1 MRKHSKELFDKRY
14 RFSIRR
20 FSVGAASVAIGC
32 LLFGTDL
39 ATVHANTPAEANSNA
54 AAAGDS
60 SSALSPEVQALLQE
74 LNTLEGLV
82 EQIKNEE
89 FVTTAT
95 NLVTTIYEAIEN
107 NNQTL
112 INQAKQGLPG
122 VISLAR
128 TTLEAEKGTKPV
140 ETPAEQPAS
149 TNIGETVEKPSEQ
162 PAVTTEAPVAPTPPA
177 PVTTQPGA
185 TTTEGVPATEE
196 SQLVS
201 VEELRAAISSV
212 DLTNASEED
221 QALFEELVTFAE
233 EAVASNNQAAIAEAY
248 ADLRRLLA
256 LKNGNRVEDQTSFEI
271 PVVDTN
277 NYVLNY
283 RRPAAT
289 TYAGWEKEALPV
301 GNGEIG
307 NKLFGLVG
315 AERIQ
320 FNEKT
325 LWSGGPRPNS
335 TTYNGGNRIG
345 KHEYLDDIRQALEA
359 GNLEE
364 AKRLAQTHLVGP
376 NSPEY
381 GRYLAFG
388 DINVD
393 ITNGTKN
400 IDEVTDYNRSLDI
413 KTAISATDYTH
424 NGTQYHRETFVS
436 YPDNVAVTHFKNT
449 GSQTLD
455 LDIKMALTDALVS
468 NNFTTYTNDKSTFK
482 EGQVTYSRDGIL
494 LSGKVRNNDLKF
506 AAFVKVDTD
515 GQWTVENDKLK
526 LTGASYA
533 TLYLSAET
541 DFAQDPKTNYRDR
554 TINVENFVKETATKA
569 ADKGF
574 EAVKR
579 DHIADYQS
587 IFNRVKLNLNTTD
600 SNGPTNQ
607 LLSNYS
613 PSTGQELEELFFQF
627 GRYLMITSSRD
638 GKNALPANLQGV
650 WNAVDNPPW
659 NSDYHLNVNLQMN
672 YWPVYSTNMA
682 ETAIPLI
689 KYIND
694 MRYYGRIAAK
704 EYANVVSN
712 EGEENGWLAHTQATP
727 FGWTTPGWSY
737 YWGWSPASNAWIM
750 QNVYDYYKFTK
761 DEEYL
766 RSTIYPM
773 LKETAK
779 FWNSFLHYDR
789 ESDRW
794 VSSPSYSPEHGTITI
809 GNTYDQSLVWQLFH
823 DFMEAAKILN
833 TDQELVDQIKVKFDK
848 LKPLHINS
856 EGRIKEWYE
865 EDTSKFTAAHRGQP
879 GHRHVSELVGLF
891 PGTLFNKDNQAYLDA
906 AKATLNHRGDG
917 GTGWSKANKINL
929 WARLLDG
936 NRAHRL
942 LSEQLKSST
951 LTNLWDTH
959 PPFQIDGNFGAT
971 SGMTEMLLQSHSGYI
986 ALLPAL
992 PDAWASGQVTGLM
1005 ARGNVQVDMSWANK
1019 NLDKV
1024 RLLSNKGGQLIIDY
1038 PNVETARVLVNG
1050 VEKTFTTVQNGR
1062 ISLDTQAGDV
1072 VTLENIMARIND
1084 LAVRRTG
1091 IRTAEVSFSAVKD
1104 AVGYQI
1110 ERVKVGSEEEGAT
1123 KYFRTT
1129 ETTFTDRTL
1138 LPNYE
1143 YNYRVRPIFAYDAK
1157 AYSDVKTVGRVK
1169 DILDDR
1175 DPSITYGSIFGDWSD
1190 NALYSGTEKYAEL
1203 FNHPNARPEDATATI
1218 PFIGTGIEVYGLKHS
1233 GLGKAIVTID
1243 GQEVSEL
1250 DFYKTGNVEKGVLIG
1265 RYDNLAEGSHVMTI
1279 RVKPDAT
1286 TRENEKKKISLDYF
1300 KVIRDRSQEQETLD
1314 DRDPRVKYG
1323 SVFGNWTDTA
1333 MYAGTEKYGVRNTN
1347 HSDDDVSVT
1356 LDFEGTGIQIY
1367 GIKSPQLSKA
1377 KVWID
1382 GVAKDDII
1390 FHKTGDTV
1398 KNALIGEFK
1407 GLTNGPHKLKLT
1419 IAPEKIGIQNK
1430 ISLDKFVILKPEM
1443 AEESMAEEIPAELT
1457 FQAKPETPKPVTP
1470 VPERP
1475 IVVPETPKPV
1485 TPTPET
1491 PITVPETPK
1500 PTTPTTR
1507 ELVHAETGVKAVL
1520 ETGENPAIVALR
1532 VVPVRQEFEA
1542 LKGKDSQVYD
1552 IELIDA
1558 QGRKVAN
1565 NLPVEVTV
1573 PVASNKGVAQV
1584 VYLPETGTVEHLAF
1598 TEQVDENSN
1607 KSVSFKARTFSNYAI
1622 IYRDPIS
1629 TNSPFFEWF
1638 TQEVGDIDKDG
1649 DIDLTDVQIWTK
1661 GDRGEKGDTGE
1672 TGAKGE
1678 TGATGAQ
1685 GPAGPKGDTGATGAQ
1700 GPVGPKGDTGATGA
1714 QGPVGPKGDT
1724 GATGAQ
1730 GPVGPKGETGAT
1742 GAQGPA
1748 GAKGETGA
1756 TGTQGPVGPKG
1767 DTGATG
1773 AQGSVG
1779 SSGET
1784 GATGAQGTVGAKGET
1799 GATDSQGSVGAKG
1812 DTGATDSQ
1820 GSVGAQDSTGATG
1833 VQGLT
1838 GTTGEIGATG
1848 SQASVETTGTTV
1860 DTDTSNVVVPA
1871 STETKVEDTSVST
1884 SQDTSTVQAQPV
1896 ATEAELITA
1905 KGESVKAPILPA
1917 LDLSTLKLD
1926 TEAKRLSK
1934 SKEEKVE
1941 KAEDTKKLP
1950 ETSVTG
1956 SLALTALGL
1965 LGLVATRKLQK
1976 RK

>member
-39 ATVHANTPAEANSNA
+39 ATVHANTLPEGDSNA
-54 AAAGDS
+54 VAAGDS
-60 SSALSPEVQALLQE
+60 SSELSPEVQALLQE

-89 FVTTAT
+89 FVTMAT
-95 NLVTTIYEAIEN
+95 SLVTNIYDAIEN
-107 NNQTL
+107 NNQTV

-122 VISLAR
+122 IIAIAR
-128 TTLEAEKGTKPV
+128 TTLEAEKTAQPA

-149 TNIGETVEKPSEQ
+149 SNAGETEEKP
-162 PAVTTEAPVAPTPPA
+162 AATTAEAPVAPTTPAPQTPPA
-177 PVTTQPGA
+177 PVTAQPRA
-185 TTTEGVPATEE
+185 TTTEQAAPATEE
-196 SQLVS
+196 SNIVS
-201 VEELRAAISSV
+201 VEELRAAIDSL

-256 LKNGNRVEDQTSFEI
+256 LKNSSRVEDKTSFEI

-325 LWSGGPRPNS
+325 LWSGGPRPDS

-388 DINVD
+388 DIDVN

-468 NNFTTYTNDKSTFK
+468 NNFTAYINDKSTFK

-515 GQWTVENDKLK
+515 GQWTVENDKLR

-569 ADKGF
+569 ASKGF

-587 IFNRVKLNLNTTD
+587 IFNRVKLNLNTID

-694 MRYYGRIAAK
+694 MRYYGRVAAK

-891 PGTLFNKDNQAYLDA
+891 PGTLFSKDTPEYLEA

-1024 RLLSNKGGQLIIDY
+1024 RLVSNKGGQLIIDY

-1050 VEKTFTTVQNGR
+1050 VEKTVTTVQNGR

-1084 LAVRRTG
+1084 LAVKRTG
-1091 IRTAEVSFSAVKD
+1091 IRTAEVTFSAVED

-1129 ETTFTDRTL
+1129 ETSFTDRTL

-1175 DPSITYGSIFGDWSD
+1175 DPSISYGSIFGDWAD
-1190 NALYSGTEKYAEL
+1190 NALFGGTEKYAEL

-1265 RYDNLAEGSHVMTI
+1265 RYDNLTEGLHVMTI

-1286 TRENEKKKISLDYF
+1286 TRENEKQKISLDYF

-1333 MYAGTEKYGVRNTN
+1333 MYAGTEKYGVRNAN

-1382 GVAKDDII
+1382 GVAKDDIV

-1419 IAPEKIGIQNK
+1419 IAPEQIGAQNK

-1443 AEESMAEEIPAELT
+1443 AEASMEEEIPAELT

-1470 VPERP
+1470 VPE
-1475 IVVPETPKPV
+1475 TPKP
-1485 TPTPET
+1485 ET
-1491 PITVPETPK
+1491 

-1520 ETGENPAIVALR
+1520 ETGETPAIVALR
-1532 VVPVRQEFEA
+1532 VVPVTQEFEA

-1552 IELIDA
+1552 IELVDN

-1565 NLPVEVTV
+1565 NLPVQVTL
-1573 PVASNKGVAQV
+1573 PVASNKSVAQV
-1584 VYLPETGTVEHLAF
+1584 IYLPETGDLVQLAF

-1607 KSVSFKARTFSNYAI
+1607 KAVSFKARTFSHYAI
-1622 IYRDPIS
+1622 IYRNPID

-1638 TQEVGDIDKDG
+1638 TQEVGDVDKDG

-1672 TGAKGE
+1672 TGPKGETGATGAQGPAGAKGEMGATGAQGPAGPKGE

-1685 GPAGPKGDTGATGAQ
+1685 GPAGPKGETGAIGAQGPAGPKGETGATGAQ
-1700 GPVGPKGDTGATGA
+1700 GPA
-1714 QGPVGPKGDT
+1714 
-1724 GATGAQ
+1724 
-1730 GPVGPKGETGAT
+1730 GPKGETGAT

-1748 GAKGETGA
+1748 GAKGEMGA
-1756 TGTQGPVGPKG
+1756 TGAQGPAGPKGETGSTGAQGPVGPKG
-1767 DTGATG
+1767 
-1773 AQGSVG
+1773 
-1779 SSGET
+1779 E
-1784 GATGAQGTVGAKGET
+1784 
-1799 GATDSQGSVGAKG
+1799 
-1812 DTGATDSQ
+1812 
-1820 GSVGAQDSTGATG
+1820 TGATG
-1833 VQGLT
+1833 VQGIA
-1838 GTTGEIGATG
+1838 GTTGDTGSTG
-1848 SQASVETTGTTV
+1848 SQASAETIGTRV
-1860 DTDTSNVVVPA
+1860 DTDTSNVGVPA
-1871 STETKVEDTSVST
+1871 PTETKVEGTSVST
-1884 SQDTSTVQAQPV
+1884 SQDTSTVQTQPV
-1896 ATEAELITA
+1896 ETEAELITA

-1917 LDLSTLKLD
+1917 LDLSALKLD
-1926 TEAKRLSK
+1926 TTAKHLAK
-1934 SKEEKVE
+1934 TKEEKAE
-1941 KAEDTKKLP
+1941 KVEDTKKLP
-1950 ETSVTG
+1950 ETSMTG

-1976 RK
+1976 RR

>member
-39 ATVHANTPAEANSNA
+39 ATVHANTLPEGDSNA
-54 AAAGDS
+54 VAAGDS
-60 SSALSPEVQALLQE
+60 SSELSPEVQALLQE

-128 TTLEAEKGTKPV
+128 TTLEAEKTAQPV
-140 ETPAEQPAS
+140 EAPAEQPAS
-149 TNIGETVEKPSEQ
+149 SNAGETEEKPSEQ
-162 PAVTTEAPVAPTPPA
+162 PAVTTEAPVTPTTPAPQTPPA
-177 PVTTQPGA
+177 PVTAQPGA
-185 TTTEGVPATEE
+185 TTTEQAVPATEE
-196 SQLVS
+196 SNIVS
-201 VEELRAAISSV
+201 VEELRAAIDSL
-212 DLTNASEED
+212 DFTNASEED

-256 LKNGNRVEDQTSFEI
+256 LKNGNRVEDKTSFEI

-325 LWSGGPRPNS
+325 LWSGGPRPDS
-335 TTYNGGNRIG
+335 TTYNGGNQIG
-345 KHEYLDDIRQALEA
+345 KHEYLDDIRQALERGDLA
-359 GNLEE
+359 T
-364 AKRLAQTHLVGP
+364 AKRLAETHLVGP
-376 NSPEY
+376 NSQEY

-424 NGTQYHRETFVS
+424 NGTQYHRESFVS

-455 LDIKMALTDALVS
+455 LDIKMALADALVS
-468 NNFTTYTNDKSTFK
+468 NNFTTYSNDKSTFK
-482 EGQVTYSRDGIL
+482 EGRVTYSQDGIL
-494 LSGKVRNNDLKF
+494 LSGKVKNNDLKF

-569 ADKGF
+569 ASKGF

-579 DHIADYQS
+579 DHVADYQS

-779 FWNSFLHYDR
+779 FWNSFLHYDQ

-833 TDQELVDQIKVKFDK
+833 TDQELVDQIKVKFEK

-865 EDTSKFTAAHRGQP
+865 EDTSKFTAAHHGQP

-891 PGTLFNKDNQAYLDA
+891 PGTLFNKDNQQYLDA

-1050 VEKTFTTVQNGR
+1050 VEQTFTTVQNGR
-1062 ISLDTQAGDV
+1062 ISLDTKAGDV

-1129 ETTFTDRTL
+1129 ETTFTDLTL

-1143 YNYRVRPIFAYDAK
+1143 YNYRVRPIFEYDAK

-1190 NALYSGTEKYAEL
+1190 NTLYSGTEKFAEL
-1203 FNHPNARPEDATATI
+1203 FRHPNASPEDATATI

-1265 RYDNLAEGSHVMTI
+1265 RYDNLAEGPHVMTI

-1286 TRENEKKKISLDYF
+1286 TRSGEMKKISLDYF

-1323 SVFGNWTDTA
+1323 SVFGNWADTA

-1419 IAPEKIGIQNK
+1419 IAPEQIGAQNK

-1443 AEESMAEEIPAELT
+1443 AEASMAEEIPAELT
-1457 FQAKPETPKPVTP
+1457 FQAK
-1470 VPERP
+1470 
-1475 IVVPETPKPV
+1475 PETPKPV

-1500 PTTPTTR
+1500 PTTPTRR

-1532 VVPVRQEFEA
+1532 VVPVTQEFEA

-1552 IELIDA
+1552 IELVDD

-1565 NLPVEVTV
+1565 NMQVQVTV

-1638 TQEVGDIDKDG
+1638 TQEVGDVDKDG

-1678 TGATGAQ
+1678 TGE
-1685 GPAGPKGDTGATGAQ
+1685 
-1700 GPVGPKGDTGATGA
+1700 TGA

-1748 GAKGETGA
+1748 GPKGDTGATGAQGPAGAKGETGA
-1756 TGTQGPVGPKG
+1756 TGAQGPVGPKG

-1773 AQGSVG
+1773 AQGPAG
-1779 SSGET
+1779 PKGET
-1784 GATGAQGTVGAKGET
+1784 GATGAQGPVGPKGDTGATGAQGPVGPKGDTGVTGAQGLVGPKGDTGATGAQGPVGAKGET
-1799 GATDSQGSVGAKG
+1799 GAQGPVG
-1812 DTGATDSQ
+1812 S
-1820 GSVGAQDSTGATG
+1820 SS
-1833 VQGLT
+1833 
-1838 GTTGEIGATG
+1838 
-1848 SQASVETTGTTV
+1848 TTV
-1860 DTDTSNVVVPA
+1860 DAGVLPA
-1871 STETKVEDTSVST
+1871 EVINPTST
-1884 SQDTSTVQAQPV
+1884 SQEVPMDQTQQA
-1896 ATEAELITA
+1896 ATETELITA
-1905 KGESVKAPILPA
+1905 KGESVKAPILPV

-1926 TEAKRLSK
+1926 TEAKHLSK

-1950 ETSVTG
+1950 ATSMTG

-1976 RK
+1976 RR

>member
-39 ATVHANTPAEANSNA
+39 ATVHANTLPEGDSNA
-54 AAAGDS
+54 VAAGDS
-60 SSALSPEVQALLQE
+60 SSELSPEVQALLQE

-89 FVTTAT
+89 FVTMAT
-95 NLVTTIYEAIEN
+95 GLVTTIYDAIEN
-107 NNQTL
+107 NNQTV

-122 VISLAR
+122 VIALAR
-128 TTLEAEKGTKPV
+128 TTLEAEKATKPA
-140 ETPAEQPAS
+140 EAPADQPAS
-149 TNIGETVEKPSEQ
+149 TNTVETVEQ
-162 PAVTTEAPVAPTPPA
+162 PAVTTEAPVAPTTPAPQTPPA
-177 PVTTQPGA
+177 PVTAQPGA
-185 TTTEGVPATEE
+185 TTTEQAAPATEE
-196 SQLVS
+196 SNIVS
-201 VEELRAAISSV
+201 VEELRAAIDSL
-212 DLTNASEED
+212 DFTNASEED

-325 LWSGGPRPNS
+325 LWSGGPRPDS
-335 TTYNGGNRIG
+335 TTYNGGNQIG
-345 KHEYLDDIRQALEA
+345 KHEYLDDIRQALERGDLA
-359 GNLEE
+359 A
-364 AKRLAQTHLVGP
+364 AKRLAETHLVGP
-376 NSPEY
+376 NSQEY

-424 NGTQYHRETFVS
+424 NGTQYHRESFVS

-455 LDIKMALTDALVS
+455 LDIKMALADALVS
-468 NNFTTYTNDKSTFK
+468 NNFTTYSNDKSTFK
-482 EGQVTYSRDGIL
+482 EGRVTYSQDGIL
-494 LSGKVRNNDLKF
+494 LSGKVKNNDLKF

-689 KYIND
+689 KYIDD

-779 FWNSFLHYDR
+779 FWNSFLHYDQ

-833 TDQELVDQIKVKFDK
+833 TDQELVDQIKVKFEK

-891 PGTLFNKDNQAYLDA
+891 PGTLFSKDTPEYLEA

-1050 VEKTFTTVQNGR
+1050 VEQTFTTVQNGR
-1062 ISLDTQAGDV
+1062 ISLDTKAGDV

-1175 DPSITYGSIFGDWSD
+1175 DSSITYGSIFGDWSD

-1203 FNHPNARPEDATATI
+1203 FKHPNARPEDATATI

-1286 TRENEKKKISLDYF
+1286 TRENEKQKISLDYF

-1323 SVFGNWTDTA
+1323 RVFGNWADTA

-1419 IAPEKIGIQNK
+1419 IAPEQIGAQNK

-1443 AEESMAEEIPAELT
+1443 AEASMAEEIPAELT
-1457 FQAKPETPKPVTP
+1457 FQAK
-1470 VPERP
+1470 
-1475 IVVPETPKPV
+1475 PETPKPV

-1532 VVPVRQEFEA
+1532 VVPVTQEFEA

-1552 IELIDA
+1552 IELVDD

-1565 NLPVEVTV
+1565 NMQVQVTV

-1584 VYLPETGTVEHLAF
+1584 VYLPETGTVEHIAF

-1622 IYRDPIS
+1622 IYRAPIS

-1638 TQEVGDIDKDG
+1638 TQEVGDVDKDG

-1678 TGATGAQ
+1678 TGETGAQGPVGPKGDTGATGAQGPVGPKGETGATGAQ
-1685 GPAGPKGDTGATGAQ
+1685 GPAGAKGETGATGAQGLAGPKGDTGATGAQGPAGAKGDTGATGAQGPAGAKGETGATGAQGPVGPKGDTGATGAQ

-1742 GAQGPA
+1742 GAQGP
-1748 GAKGETGA
+1748 
-1756 TGTQGPVGPKG
+1756 VGPKG

-1773 AQGSVG
+1773 AQGP
-1779 SSGET
+1779 
-1784 GATGAQGTVGAKGET
+1784 VGAKGET
-1799 GATDSQGSVGAKG
+1799 GAT
-1812 DTGATDSQ
+1812 
-1820 GSVGAQDSTGATG
+1820 
-1833 VQGLT
+1833 
-1838 GTTGEIGATG
+1838 G
-1848 SQASVETTGTTV
+1848 SQAPVGSSSTTEDAGV
-1860 DTDTSNVVVPA
+1860 LP
-1871 STETKVEDTSVST
+1871 TEVISPTST
-1884 SQDTSTVQAQPV
+1884 SQEVPTDQTQQV
-1896 ATEAELITA
+1896 ASETELITA
-1905 KGESVKAPILPA
+1905 KGESVKAPILPV

-1926 TEAKRLSK
+1926 TEAKHLSK

-1950 ETSVTG
+1950 ATSMTG

-1976 RK
+1976 RR

>member
-39 ATVHANTPAEANSNA
+39 ATVHANTLSEGDSNA
-54 AAAGDS
+54 VAAGDS
-60 SSALSPEVQALLQE
+60 SSELSPEVQALLQE

-89 FVTTAT
+89 FVTMAT
-95 NLVTTIYEAIEN
+95 DLVTNIYDAIEN
-107 NNQTL
+107 NNQTV

-122 VISLAR
+122 IIALAR
-128 TTLEAEKGTKPV
+128 TTLEAEKTAQPA

-149 TNIGETVEKPSEQ
+149 SNAGETEEKP
-162 PAVTTEAPVAPTPPA
+162 AATTAEAPVAPTTPAPPTPPA
-177 PVTTQPGA
+177 PVTAQPGA
-185 TTTEGVPATEE
+185 TTTEQAVPATEE
-196 SQLVS
+196 SNIVS
-201 VEELRAAISSV
+201 VEELRAAIDSL
-212 DLTNASEED
+212 DFTNASEED

-271 PVVDTN
+271 PVIDTN

-325 LWSGGPRPNS
+325 LWSGGPRPDS
-335 TTYNGGNRIG
+335 TTYNGGNQIG
-345 KHEYLDDIRQALEA
+345 KHEYLDDIRQALERGDLA
-359 GNLEE
+359 A
-364 AKRLAQTHLVGP
+364 AKRLAETHLVGP
-376 NSPEY
+376 NSQEY

-424 NGTQYHRETFVS
+424 NGTQYHRESFVS
-436 YPDNVAVTHFKNT
+436 YPDNVAVTHFQNT
-449 GSQTLD
+449 GDQKLD
-455 LDIKMALTDALVS
+455 MEVKLSLADVLV
-468 NNFTTYTNDKSTFK
+468 NNGAYDTRKSDFK
-482 EGQVTYSRDGIL
+482 EGRVTYSQDGIL
-494 LSGKVRNNDLKF
+494 LSGKVKNNDLKF
-506 AAFVKVDTD
+506 AAFVKVKTD

-704 EYANVVSN
+704 EYANVVSQ

-779 FWNSFLHYDR
+779 FWNSFLHYDQ

-833 TDQELVDQIKVKFDK
+833 TDQELVDQIKVKFEK

-865 EDTSKFTAAHRGQP
+865 EDTNKFTAAHRGQP

-891 PGTLFNKDNQAYLDA
+891 PGTLFSKDTPEYLEA

-1024 RLLSNKGGQLIIDY
+1024 RLVSNKGGQLVIDY

-1050 VEKTFTTVQNGR
+1050 VEKIVTTVQNGR

-1084 LAVRRTG
+1084 LAVKRTG
-1091 IRTAEVSFSAVKD
+1091 IRTAEVTFSAVKD

-1143 YNYRVRPIFAYDAK
+1143 YNYRVRPIFEYDAK

-1203 FNHPNARPEDATATI
+1203 FKHPNARPEDATATI

-1286 TRENEKKKISLDYF
+1286 TRENEKQKISLDYF

-1323 SVFGNWTDTA
+1323 SVFGNWADTA

-1419 IAPEKIGIQNK
+1419 IAPEQIGAQNK

-1443 AEESMAEEIPAELT
+1443 AEASMAEEIPAELT
-1457 FQAKPETPKPVTP
+1457 FQAK
-1470 VPERP
+1470 
-1475 IVVPETPKPV
+1475 
-1485 TPTPET
+1485 PET

-1532 VVPVRQEFEA
+1532 VVPVTQEFEA

-1552 IELIDA
+1552 IELVDD

-1565 NLPVEVTV
+1565 NMQVQVTV

-1584 VYLPETGTVEHLAF
+1584 VYLPETGTVEHIAF

-1622 IYRDPIS
+1622 IYRAPIS

-1638 TQEVGDIDKDG
+1638 TQEVGDVDKDG

-1678 TGATGAQ
+1678 TGE
-1685 GPAGPKGDTGATGAQ
+1685 
-1700 GPVGPKGDTGATGA
+1700 TGA

-1756 TGTQGPVGPKG
+1756 TGAQGPAGPKGETGATGAQGPAGAKGETGETGAQGPAGPKGDTGATGAQGPVGPKGETGATGAQGPVGPKGETGATGAQGPVGPKG

-1773 AQGSVG
+1773 AQGPVG
-1779 SSGET
+1779 PKGET
-1784 GATGAQGTVGAKGET
+1784 GATGAQGPV
-1799 GATDSQGSVGAKG
+1799 SS
-1812 DTGATDSQ
+1812 S
-1820 GSVGAQDSTGATG
+1820 S
-1833 VQGLT
+1833 
-1838 GTTGEIGATG
+1838 
-1848 SQASVETTGTTV
+1848 TTV
-1860 DTDTSNVVVPA
+1860 DAGALPAEVTSP
-1871 STETKVEDTSVST
+1871 TST
-1884 SQDTSTVQAQPV
+1884 SQEVPTDQTQQAT
-1896 ATEAELITA
+1896 TETELITA
-1905 KGESVKAPILPA
+1905 KGESVKAPILPV

-1926 TEAKRLSK
+1926 TEAKHLSK

-1950 ETSVTG
+1950 ATSMTG

-1976 RK
+1976 RR

>member
-39 ATVHANTPAEANSNA
+39 ATVHANTLPEGDSNA
-54 AAAGDS
+54 VAAGDS
-60 SSALSPEVQALLQE
+60 SSELSPEVQALLQE

-95 NLVTTIYEAIEN
+95 NLVTSIYEAIEN
-107 NNQTL
+107 NNQAL

-149 TNIGETVEKPSEQ
+149 TNTGETVEQPSEQ
-162 PAVTTEAPVAPTPPA
+162 LAVTTEAPVAPTPPA

-325 LWSGGPRPNS
+325 LWSGGPRPDS
-335 TTYNGGNRIG
+335 TTYNGGNQIG
-345 KHEYLDDIRQALEA
+345 KHEYLDDIRQALERGDLA
-359 GNLEE
+359 T
-364 AKRLAQTHLVGP
+364 AKRLAETHLVGP
-376 NSPEY
+376 NSQEY

-424 NGTQYHRETFVS
+424 NGTQYHRESFVS

-455 LDIKMALTDALVS
+455 LDIKMALADALVS
-468 NNFTTYTNDKSTFK
+468 NNFTTYSNDKSTFK
-482 EGQVTYSRDGIL
+482 EGRVTYSQDGIL
-494 LSGKVRNNDLKF
+494 LSGKVKNNDLKF

-569 ADKGF
+569 ASKGF

-704 EYANVVSN
+704 EYANVVSK

-779 FWNSFLHYDR
+779 FWNSFLHYDQ

-833 TDQELVDQIKVKFDK
+833 TDQELVDQIKVKFEK

-865 EDTSKFTAAHRGQP
+865 EDTSKFTAAHHGQP

-891 PGTLFNKDNQAYLDA
+891 PGTLFNKDNQQYLDA

-992 PDAWASGQVTGLM
+992 PDAWESGQVTGLM

-1050 VEKTFTTVQNGR
+1050 VEQTFTTVQNGR
-1062 ISLDTQAGDV
+1062 ISLDTKSGDV

-1129 ETTFTDRTL
+1129 ETTFTDLTL

-1143 YNYRVRPIFAYDAK
+1143 YNYRVRPIFEYDAK

-1175 DPSITYGSIFGDWSD
+1175 DPSITYGSVFGDWSD
-1190 NALYSGTEKYAEL
+1190 NTLYSGTEKYAEL
-1203 FNHPNARPEDATATI
+1203 YKYPNARPEDATATI

-1286 TRENEKKKISLDYF
+1286 TRENEKQKISLDYF

-1323 SVFGNWTDTA
+1323 RVFGNWTDTA

-1382 GVAKDDII
+1382 DVAKEDII

-1419 IAPEKIGIQNK
+1419 IAPEQIGAQNK

-1443 AEESMAEEIPAELT
+1443 AEASMAEEIPAELT
-1457 FQAKPETPKPVTP
+1457 FQAK
-1470 VPERP
+1470 
-1475 IVVPETPKPV
+1475 PETPKPV

-1532 VVPVRQEFEA
+1532 VVPVTQEFEA

-1552 IELIDA
+1552 IELVDD

-1565 NLPVEVTV
+1565 NMQVQVTV

-1584 VYLPETGTVEHLAF
+1584 VYLPETGTVEHIAF

-1622 IYRDPIS
+1622 IYRAPIS

-1638 TQEVGDIDKDG
+1638 TQEVGDVDKDG

-1678 TGATGAQ
+1678 
-1685 GPAGPKGDTGATGAQ
+1685 
-1700 GPVGPKGDTGATGA
+1700 TGATGA

-1756 TGTQGPVGPKG
+1756 TGAQGLAGPKGDTGATGAQGPAGAKGDTGATGAQGPAGAKGETGATGAQGPVGPKG

-1773 AQGSVG
+1773 AQGPVG
-1779 SSGET
+1779 PKGDTGATGAQGPAGPKGET
-1784 GATGAQGTVGAKGET
+1784 GATGAQGPVGPKGEAGATGAQGPVGPKGDTGATGAQGPVGAKGET
-1799 GATDSQGSVGAKG
+1799 GATGAKG
-1812 DTGATDSQ
+1812 PV
-1820 GSVGAQDSTGATG
+1820 GSS
-1833 VQGLT
+1833 
-1838 GTTGEIGATG
+1838 
-1848 SQASVETTGTTV
+1848 STTV
-1860 DTDTSNVVVPA
+1860 DAGVLP
-1871 STETKVEDTSVST
+1871 TEVISPTST
-1884 SQDTSTVQAQPV
+1884 SQEVPTDQTQQA
-1896 ATEAELITA
+1896 ATETELITA
-1905 KGESVKAPILPA
+1905 KGESVKAPILPV

-1926 TEAKRLSK
+1926 TEAKHLSK

-1950 ETSVTG
+1950 ATSMTG

-1976 RK
+1976 RR

>member
-39 ATVHANTPAEANSNA
+39 ATVHANTLPEGDSNA
-54 AAAGDS
+54 VAAGDS
-60 SSALSPEVQALLQE
+60 SSELSPEVQDLLQE

-89 FVTTAT
+89 FVTMAT
-95 NLVTTIYEAIEN
+95 GLVTNIYDAIEN
-107 NNQTL
+107 NNQTV

-122 VISLAR
+122 IIALAR
-128 TTLEAEKGTKPV
+128 TTLEAEKTAQPT
-140 ETPAEQPAS
+140 EAPAEQPAS
-149 TNIGETVEKPSEQ
+149 SNAVETEEKPSEQ
-162 PAVTTEAPVAPTPPA
+162 PAVTTEAPVAPTTPA
-177 PVTTQPGA
+177 PQTPPTPVTAQPGA
-185 TTTEGVPATEE
+185 TTAEQAAPATEE
-196 SQLVS
+196 SNIVS
-201 VEELRAAISSV
+201 VEELRATIDSL
-212 DLTNASEED
+212 DFTNASEED
-221 QALFEELVTFAE
+221 RALFEELVTFAE

-325 LWSGGPRPNS
+325 LWSGGPRPDS
-335 TTYNGGNRIG
+335 TTYNGGNQIG
-345 KHEYLDDIRQALEA
+345 KHEYLDDIRQALERGDLA
-359 GNLEE
+359 A
-364 AKRLAQTHLVGP
+364 AKRLAETHLVGP
-376 NSPEY
+376 NSQEY

-424 NGTQYHRETFVS
+424 NGTQYHRESFVS
-436 YPDNVAVTHFKNT
+436 YPDNVAVTHFQNT
-449 GSQTLD
+449 GDQKLD
-455 LDIKMALTDALVS
+455 MEVKLSLADVLV
-468 NNFTTYTNDKSTFK
+468 NNGAYDTRKSDFK
-482 EGQVTYSRDGIL
+482 EGRVTYSQDGIL
-494 LSGKVRNNDLKF
+494 LSGKVKNNDLKF
-506 AAFVKVDTD
+506 AAFVKVKTD

-704 EYANVVSN
+704 EYANVVSQ

-779 FWNSFLHYDR
+779 FWNSFLHYDQ

-833 TDQELVDQIKVKFDK
+833 TDQELVDQIKVKFEK

-865 EDTSKFTAAHRGQP
+865 EDTSKFTAAHQGQP

-891 PGTLFNKDNQAYLDA
+891 PGTLFNKDNQEYLDA

-1050 VEKTFTTVQNGR
+1050 VEQTFTTVQNGR
-1062 ISLDTQAGDV
+1062 ISLDTKAGDV

-1143 YNYRVRPIFAYDAK
+1143 YNYRVRPIFEYDAK

-1203 FNHPNARPEDATATI
+1203 FKHPNARPEDATATI

-1286 TRENEKKKISLDYF
+1286 TRENEKQKISLDYF

-1323 SVFGNWTDTA
+1323 SVFGNWADTA

-1419 IAPEKIGIQNK
+1419 IAPEQIGAQNK

-1443 AEESMAEEIPAELT
+1443 AEASMAEEIPAELT
-1457 FQAKPETPKPVTP
+1457 FQAK
-1470 VPERP
+1470 
-1475 IVVPETPKPV
+1475 
-1485 TPTPET
+1485 PET

-1532 VVPVRQEFEA
+1532 VVPVTQEFEA

-1552 IELIDA
+1552 IELVDD

-1565 NLPVEVTV
+1565 NMQVQVTV

-1584 VYLPETGTVEHLAF
+1584 VYLPETGTVEHIAF

-1622 IYRDPIS
+1622 IYRAPIS

-1638 TQEVGDIDKDG
+1638 TQEVGDVDKDG

-1678 TGATGAQ
+1678 TGE
-1685 GPAGPKGDTGATGAQ
+1685 
-1700 GPVGPKGDTGATGA
+1700 TGA

-1756 TGTQGPVGPKG
+1756 TGAQGPAGPKGETGATGAQGPAGAKGETGVTGAQGPAGPKGDTGATGAQGPVGPKGETGATGAQGPVGPKGETGATGAQGPVGPKG

-1773 AQGSVG
+1773 AQGPVG
-1779 SSGET
+1779 PKGET
-1784 GATGAQGTVGAKGET
+1784 GATGAQGPV
-1799 GATDSQGSVGAKG
+1799 SS
-1812 DTGATDSQ
+1812 S
-1820 GSVGAQDSTGATG
+1820 S
-1833 VQGLT
+1833 
-1838 GTTGEIGATG
+1838 
-1848 SQASVETTGTTV
+1848 TTV
-1860 DTDTSNVVVPA
+1860 DAGALPAEVTSP
-1871 STETKVEDTSVST
+1871 TST
-1884 SQDTSTVQAQPV
+1884 SQEVPTDQTQQAT
-1896 ATEAELITA
+1896 TETELITA
-1905 KGESVKAPILPA
+1905 KGESVKAPILPV

-1926 TEAKRLSK
+1926 TEAKHLSK

-1950 ETSVTG
+1950 ATSMTG

-1976 RK
+1976 RR

>member
-39 ATVHANTPAEANSNA
+39 ATVHANTLPEGDSNA
-54 AAAGDS
+54 VAAGDS
-60 SSALSPEVQALLQE
+60 SSELSPEVQALLQE

-128 TTLEAEKGTKPV
+128 TTLEAEKTAQPV
-140 ETPAEQPAS
+140 EAPAEQPAS
-149 TNIGETVEKPSEQ
+149 SNVGETEEKPSEQ
-162 PAVTTEAPVAPTPPA
+162 PAVTTEAPVTPTTPAPQTPPA
-177 PVTTQPGA
+177 PVTAQPGA
-185 TTTEGVPATEE
+185 TTTEQAAPATEE
-196 SQLVS
+196 SNIVS
-201 VEELRAAISSV
+201 VEELRAAIDSL
-212 DLTNASEED
+212 DFTNASEED

-256 LKNGNRVEDQTSFEI
+256 LKNGNRVEDKTSFEI

-325 LWSGGPRPNS
+325 LWSGGPRPDS
-335 TTYNGGNRIG
+335 TTYNGGNQIG
-345 KHEYLDDIRQALEA
+345 KHEYLDDIRQALERGDLA
-359 GNLEE
+359 T
-364 AKRLAQTHLVGP
+364 AKRLAETHLVGP
-376 NSPEY
+376 NSQEY

-424 NGTQYHRETFVS
+424 NGTQYHRESFVS

-455 LDIKMALTDALVS
+455 LDIKMALADALVS
-468 NNFTTYTNDKSTFK
+468 NNFTTYSNDKSTFK
-482 EGQVTYSRDGIL
+482 EGRVTYSQDGIL
-494 LSGKVRNNDLKF
+494 LSGKVKNNDLKF

-569 ADKGF
+569 ASKGF

-704 EYANVVSN
+704 EYANVVSQ

-779 FWNSFLHYDR
+779 FWNSFLHYDQ

-833 TDQELVDQIKVKFDK
+833 TDQELVDQIKVKFEK

-865 EDTSKFTAAHRGQP
+865 EDTSKFTAAHHGQP

-891 PGTLFNKDNQAYLDA
+891 PGTLFNKDNQQYLDA

-1024 RLLSNKGGQLIIDY
+1024 RLVSNKGGQLIIDY
-1038 PNVETARVLVNG
+1038 PNVETARLLVNG
-1050 VEKTFTTVQNGR
+1050 VEQTFTTVQNGR
-1062 ISLDTQAGDV
+1062 ISLDTKAGDV

-1104 AVGYQI
+1104 AIGYQI

-1129 ETTFTDRTL
+1129 ETTFTDLTL

-1143 YNYRVRPIFAYDAK
+1143 YNYRVRPIFEYDAK

-1190 NALYSGTEKYAEL
+1190 NALYSGTEKFAEL
-1203 FNHPNARPEDATATI
+1203 FRNLNARPEDATATI

-1286 TRENEKKKISLDYF
+1286 TRENEKQKISLDYF

-1323 SVFGNWTDTA
+1323 SVFGNWADTA

-1419 IAPEKIGIQNK
+1419 IAPEQIGAQNK

-1443 AEESMAEEIPAELT
+1443 AEASMAEEIPAELT
-1457 FQAKPETPKPVTP
+1457 FQAKPDTPKPVS
-1470 VPERP
+1470 
-1475 IVVPETPKPV
+1475 
-1485 TPTPET
+1485 PTPET

-1532 VVPVRQEFEA
+1532 VVPVTQEFKA

-1552 IELIDA
+1552 IELVDD

-1565 NLPVEVTV
+1565 NMQVQVTV

-1638 TQEVGDIDKDG
+1638 TQEVGDVDKDG

-1678 TGATGAQ
+1678 TGE
-1685 GPAGPKGDTGATGAQ
+1685 
-1700 GPVGPKGDTGATGA
+1700 TGA

-1756 TGTQGPVGPKG
+1756 TGAQGPAGPKGETGATGAQGPAGAKGETGVTGAQGPAGPKGDTGATGAQGPVGPKGETGATGAQGPVGPKGETGATGAQGPVGPKG

-1773 AQGSVG
+1773 AQGPVG
-1779 SSGET
+1779 PKGET
-1784 GATGAQGTVGAKGET
+1784 GATGAQGPVGPKGET
-1799 GATDSQGSVGAKG
+1799 GAT
-1812 DTGATDSQ
+1812 
-1820 GSVGAQDSTGATG
+1820 GAQGPVS
-1833 VQGLT
+1833 
-1838 GTTGEIGATG
+1838 
-1848 SQASVETTGTTV
+1848 SSSTTV
-1860 DTDTSNVVVPA
+1860 DAGVLP
-1871 STETKVEDTSVST
+1871 TEVISPTST
-1884 SQDTSTVQAQPV
+1884 SQEVPTDQTQQA
-1896 ATEAELITA
+1896 ATETELITA
-1905 KGESVKAPILPA
+1905 KGESVKAPILPV

-1926 TEAKRLSK
+1926 TEAKHLSK

-1950 ETSVTG
+1950 ETSMTG
-1956 SLALTALGL
+1956 SLTLTALGL

-1976 RK
+1976 RR

>member
-39 ATVHANTPAEANSNA
+39 ATVHANTLSEGDSNA
-54 AAAGDS
+54 VAAGDS
-60 SSALSPEVQALLQE
+60 SSELSPEVQALLQE

-89 FVTTAT
+89 FVTMAT
-95 NLVTTIYEAIEN
+95 DLVTNIYDAIEN
-107 NNQTL
+107 SNQTV

-122 VISLAR
+122 IIAIAK
-128 TTLEAEKGTKPV
+128 TTLEAEKTAQPA

-149 TNIGETVEKPSEQ
+149 SNAGETEEKP
-162 PAVTTEAPVAPTPPA
+162 AATTAEAPVAPTTPAPQTPPA
-177 PVTTQPGA
+177 PVTAQPRA
-185 TTTEGVPATEE
+185 TTTEQAAPATEE
-196 SQLVS
+196 SNIVS
-201 VEELRAAISSV
+201 VEELRAAIDSL

-256 LKNGNRVEDQTSFEI
+256 LKNSSRVEDKTSFEI

-325 LWSGGPRPNS
+325 LWSGGPRPDS
-335 TTYNGGNRIG
+335 TTYNGGNQIG
-345 KHEYLDDIRQALEA
+345 KHEYLDDIRQALERGDLA
-359 GNLEE
+359 A
-364 AKRLAQTHLVGP
+364 AKSLAETHLVGP
-376 NSPEY
+376 NSQEY

-388 DINVD
+388 DIDVN

-400 IDEVTDYNRSLDI
+400 INEVTDYNRSLDI

-436 YPDNVAVTHFKNT
+436 YPDNVAVTHFQNT
-449 GSQTLD
+449 GDQKLD
-455 LDIKMALTDALVS
+455 MEVKLSLADVLVKDGAYD
-468 NNFTTYTNDKSTFK
+468 TRKSDFK
-482 EGQVTYSRDGIL
+482 EGRVTYSQDGIL
-494 LSGKVRNNDLKF
+494 LSGKVKNNDLKF

-569 ADKGF
+569 ASKGF

-694 MRYYGRIAAK
+694 MRYYGRVAAK

-766 RSTIYPM
+766 RTTIYPM

-779 FWNSFLHYDR
+779 FWNSFLHYDQ

-891 PGTLFNKDNQAYLDA
+891 PGTLFSKDTPEYLEA

-992 PDAWASGQVTGLM
+992 PDAWSSGQVTGLM

-1024 RLLSNKGGQLIIDY
+1024 RLVSNKGGQLIIDY

-1050 VEKTFTTVQNGR
+1050 VEKTVTTVQNGR

-1084 LAVRRTG
+1084 LAVKRTG
-1091 IRTAEVSFSAVKD
+1091 IRTAEVTFSAVED

-1175 DPSITYGSIFGDWSD
+1175 DPSISYGSIFGDWSD
-1190 NALYSGTEKYAEL
+1190 NTLYGGTEKFAEL
-1203 FNHPNARPEDATATI
+1203 YKHPNARPEDATATI

-1265 RYDNLAEGSHVMTI
+1265 RYDNLTEGLHVMTI

-1286 TRENEKKKISLDYF
+1286 TRENEKQKISLDYF

-1333 MYAGTEKYGVRNTN
+1333 MYAGTEKYGVRNAN

-1382 GVAKDDII
+1382 GVAKDDIV

-1419 IAPEKIGIQNK
+1419 IAPEKIGNQNK

-1470 VPERP
+1470 VPE
-1475 IVVPETPKPV
+1475 TPKP
-1485 TPTPET
+1485 ET
-1491 PITVPETPK
+1491 

-1532 VVPVRQEFEA
+1532 VVPVTQEFEA

-1552 IELIDA
+1552 IELVDN

-1565 NLPVEVTV
+1565 NLPVQVTV

-1584 VYLPETGTVEHLAF
+1584 IYLPETGDLVQLAF
-1598 TEQVDENSN
+1598 TEQVDENAN
-1607 KSVSFKARTFSNYAI
+1607 KAVSFKAQTFSHYAI
-1622 IYRDPIS
+1622 IYRNPIS
-1629 TNSPFFEWF
+1629 ANSPFFEWF
-1638 TQEVGDIDKDG
+1638 TQEVGDVDKDG
-1649 DIDLTDVQIWTK
+1649 DIDLTDVNIWTK

-1672 TGAKGE
+1672 TGPKGE

-1685 GPAGPKGDTGATGAQ
+1685 GA
-1700 GPVGPKGDTGATGA
+1700 
-1714 QGPVGPKGDT
+1714 
-1724 GATGAQ
+1724 
-1730 GPVGPKGETGAT
+1730 VGPKGETGAT

-1756 TGTQGPVGPKG
+1756 TGAQGPA
-1767 DTGATG
+1767 GAK
-1773 AQGSVG
+1773 
-1779 SSGET
+1779 GET
-1784 GATGAQGTVGAKGET
+1784 GATGAQGPAGAKGETGATGAQGPAGAKGETGATGAQGPAGAKGETGATGAQGPAGAKGETGATGAQGPAGAKGETGATGVQGPAGAKGETGATGAQGPAGAKGETGATGAQGPVGAKGET
-1799 GATDSQGSVGAKG
+1799 GATGAQGPAGAKG
-1812 DTGATDSQ
+1812 ETGSTGAQ
-1820 GSVGAQDSTGATG
+1820 GVVGETAETGATG
-1833 VQGLT
+1833 VQATVDAGESNT
-1838 GTTGEIGATG
+1838 EVATSTTTGQT
-1848 SQASVETTGTTV
+1848 
-1860 DTDTSNVVVPA
+1860 
-1871 STETKVEDTSVST
+1871 
-1884 SQDTSTVQAQPV
+1884 TSTDQTQPV
-1896 ATEAELITA
+1896 NTEAELITA
-1905 KGESVKAPILPA
+1905 KGESVKAPILPV

-1926 TEAKRLSK
+1926 TNTNHLPKT
-1934 SKEEKVE
+1934 KEEKAE
-1941 KAEDTKKLP
+1941 KVEDTKELP
-1950 ETSVTG
+1950 KTSITG

-1976 RK
+1976 RR

>member
-39 ATVHANTPAEANSNA
+39 ATVHANTLSEGDSNA
-54 AAAGDS
+54 VAAGDS
-60 SSALSPEVQALLQE
+60 SSELSPEVQALLQE

-82 EQIKNEE
+82 EQIKTEE
-89 FVTTAT
+89 FVTMAT
-95 NLVTTIYEAIEN
+95 GLVTNIYDAIEN
-107 NNQTL
+107 NNQTV

-122 VISLAR
+122 IIALAR
-128 TTLEAEKGTKPV
+128 TTLEAEKMAQPS

-149 TNIGETVEKPSEQ
+149 SNAGETEEKPSEQ
-162 PAVTTEAPVAPTPPA
+162 PAATTTEAPVAPTTLAPQTPPA
-177 PVTTQPGA
+177 PVTAQPRA
-185 TTTEGVPATEE
+185 TTTEQAAPATEE
-196 SQLVS
+196 SNIVS
-201 VEELRAAISSV
+201 VEELRAAIDSL

-256 LKNGNRVEDQTSFEI
+256 LKNSSRVEDKTSFEI

-325 LWSGGPRPNS
+325 LWSGGPRPDS
-335 TTYNGGNRIG
+335 TTYNGGNQIG
-345 KHEYLDDIRQALEA
+345 KHEYLDDIRQALERGDLA
-359 GNLEE
+359 T
-364 AKRLAQTHLVGP
+364 AKRLAETHLVGP
-376 NSPEY
+376 DNHEY

-388 DINVD
+388 DIDVN

-436 YPDNVAVTHFKNT
+436 YPDNVAVTHFQNT
-449 GSQTLD
+449 GDQKLD
-455 LDIKMALTDALVS
+455 MEVKLSLADVLVK
-468 NNFTTYTNDKSTFK
+468 NGAYDTRKSDFK
-482 EGQVTYSRDGIL
+482 EGRVTYSQDGIL
-494 LSGKVRNNDLKF
+494 LSGKVKNNDLKF
-506 AAFVKVDTD
+506 AAFVKVNTD

-569 ADKGF
+569 ASKGF

-694 MRYYGRIAAK
+694 MRYYGRVAAK

-779 FWNSFLHYDR
+779 FWNSFLHYDQ

-891 PGTLFNKDNQAYLDA
+891 PGTLFSKDTPEYLEA

-1024 RLLSNKGGQLIIDY
+1024 RLVSNKGGQLIIDY

-1050 VEKTFTTVQNGR
+1050 VEKTVTTVQNGR

-1084 LAVRRTG
+1084 LAVKRTG
-1091 IRTAEVSFSAVKD
+1091 IRTAEVTFSAVED

-1175 DPSITYGSIFGDWSD
+1175 DPSISYGSIFGDWSD
-1190 NALYSGTEKYAEL
+1190 NTLYGGTEKFAEL
-1203 FNHPNARPEDATATI
+1203 YKHPNARPEDATATI

-1265 RYDNLAEGSHVMTI
+1265 RYDNLAEGPHVMTI

-1286 TRENEKKKISLDYF
+1286 TRSGELKKISLDYF

-1323 SVFGNWTDTA
+1323 SVFGNWADTA
-1333 MYAGTEKYGVRNTN
+1333 MYAGTEKYGVRNAN

-1382 GVAKDDII
+1382 GVAKDDIV

-1470 VPERP
+1470 VPE
-1475 IVVPETPKPV
+1475 TPK
-1485 TPTPET
+1485 TET
-1491 PITVPETPK
+1491 

-1532 VVPVRQEFEA
+1532 VVPITQEFEA

-1552 IELIDA
+1552 IELVDN

-1565 NLPVEVTV
+1565 NLPVQVTV
-1573 PVASNKGVAQV
+1573 PVANNKGVAQV
-1584 VYLPETGTVEHLAF
+1584 VYLPETGDLVQLAF
-1598 TEQVDENSN
+1598 TEQVDENAN
-1607 KSVSFKARTFSNYAI
+1607 KAVSFKAQTFSHYAI
-1622 IYRDPIS
+1622 IYRNPIS
-1629 TNSPFFEWF
+1629 TTSPFFEWF
-1638 TQEVGDIDKDG
+1638 TQEVGDVDKDG
-1649 DIDLTDVQIWTK
+1649 DIDLTDVNIWTK

-1672 TGAKGE
+1672 TGPKGETGATGAQGAAGAKGEMGATGAQGPAGPKGE

-1685 GPAGPKGDTGATGAQ
+1685 GPAGPKGETGATGAQ
-1700 GPVGPKGDTGATGA
+1700 GPAGAKGEMGATGA
-1714 QGPVGPKGDT
+1714 QGPA
-1724 GATGAQ
+1724 GA
-1730 GPVGPKGETGAT
+1730 KGETGAT

-1756 TGTQGPVGPKG
+1756 TGAQGPA
-1767 DTGATG
+1767 GAK
-1773 AQGSVG
+1773 
-1779 SSGET
+1779 GET
-1784 GATGAQGTVGAKGET
+1784 GATGAQGPAGAKGET
-1799 GATDSQGSVGAKG
+1799 GATGAQGPAGAKG
-1812 DTGATDSQ
+1812 ETGAT
-1820 GSVGAQDSTGATG
+1820 GAQGPAGAKGETGATGAQGPAGAKGETGATGAQGVVGETAETGATG
-1833 VQGLT
+1833 VQ
-1838 GTTGEIGATG
+1838 A
-1848 SQASVETTGTTV
+1848 TV
-1860 DTDTSNVVVPA
+1860 DAGESN
-1871 STETKVEDTSVST
+1871 TEVA
-1884 SQDTSTVQAQPV
+1884 TSTTTDQTTSTDQTQPV
-1896 ATEAELITA
+1896 NTEAELITA
-1905 KGESVKAPILPA
+1905 KGESVKAPILPV

-1926 TEAKRLSK
+1926 TNTNHLPKT
-1934 SKEEKVE
+1934 KEEKVE
-1941 KAEDTKKLP
+1941 KVEDTKELP
-1950 ETSVTG
+1950 KTSMTG

-1976 RK
+1976 RR

>member
-20 FSVGAASVAIGC
+20 FSVGVASVAIGC

-39 ATVHANTPAEANSNA
+39 ATVHANTLPEGDSNA
-54 AAAGDS
+54 VAAGDS
-60 SSALSPEVQALLQE
+60 SSELSPEVQALLQE

-89 FVTTAT
+89 FVTMAT
-95 NLVTTIYEAIEN
+95 GLVTNIYDAIEN
-107 NNQTL
+107 NNQTV

-122 VISLAR
+122 IIALAR
-128 TTLEAEKGTKPV
+128 TTLEAEKATKPA

-149 TNIGETVEKPSEQ
+149 TNAVETVEQPSEQ
-162 PAVTTEAPVAPTPPA
+162 QAGTTTVAPVAPTPPA
-177 PVTTQPGA
+177 SETTQPGA
-185 TTTEGVPATEE
+185 TTTEEVSATEE
-196 SQLVS
+196 NQLVS
-201 VEELRAAISSV
+201 VEELRATIDSL
-212 DLTNASEED
+212 DFTNASEED

-1062 ISLDTQAGDV
+1062 ISLDTKAGDV

-1143 YNYRVRPIFAYDAK
+1143 YNYRVRPIFEYDAK

-1286 TRENEKKKISLDYF
+1286 TRENEKQKISLDYF

-1443 AEESMAEEIPAELT
+1443 TEASMAEEIPAELT
-1457 FQAKPETPKPVTP
+1457 FQAK
-1470 VPERP
+1470 
-1475 IVVPETPKPV
+1475 PETPKPV

-1552 IELIDA
+1552 IELVDD

-1565 NLPVEVTV
+1565 NMQVQVTV

-1622 IYRDPIS
+1622 IYRDSIS

-1638 TQEVGDIDKDG
+1638 TQEVGDVDKDG
-1649 DIDLTDVQIWTK
+1649 DIDLTDVQILTK
-1661 GDRGEKGDTGE
+1661 GDRGEKGD
-1672 TGAKGE
+1672 
-1678 TGATGAQ
+1678 
-1685 GPAGPKGDTGATGAQ
+1685 PGATGAQ
-1700 GPVGPKGDTGATGA
+1700 GPVGARGDTGATGA
-1714 QGPVGPKGDT
+1714 
-1724 GATGAQ
+1724 
-1730 GPVGPKGETGAT
+1730 
-1742 GAQGPA
+1742 
-1748 GAKGETGA
+1748 
-1756 TGTQGPVGPKG
+1756 
-1767 DTGATG
+1767 
-1773 AQGSVG
+1773 
-1779 SSGET
+1779 
-1784 GATGAQGTVGAKGET
+1784 
-1799 GATDSQGSVGAKG
+1799 QGSVGAKG

-1833 VQGLT
+1833 AQGPV
-1838 GTTGEIGATG
+1838 G
-1848 SQASVETTGTTV
+1848 STETTV
-1860 DTDTSNVVVPA
+1860 DAGVLPA
-1871 STETKVEDTSVST
+1871 EVISPTST
-1884 SQDTSTVQAQPV
+1884 SQEVPTDQTQPV
-1896 ATEAELITA
+1896 ATEAEFITA
-1905 KGESVKAPILPA
+1905 KGESVKAPILPV

-1926 TEAKRLSK
+1926 TEAKHLSK
-1934 SKEEKVE
+1934 SKEEKAE
-1941 KAEDTKKLP
+1941 KVEDTKKLP
-1950 ETSVTG
+1950 ETSMTG

-1976 RK
+1976 RR